1 MKRIVLLIMVALNG
15 VLLSA
20 QIRTISP
27 VEFEINLGAGI
38 ATDKLDYVWHSMM
51 QAYGVEVRYNFPDA
65 RFDFGGGI
73 RGGAMTRSS
82 EDLFYKTF
90 IPVQFYG
97 VVDYNYAVSDRLTLF
112 AGLAA
117 GVAYQYVQPSA
128 ICDMAWAANTYN
140 GKKWSPYISPRVG
153 MECWDRL
160 RVTMAYHWMDQ
171 GSRYTGIHLGYVFGG
186 RKR

>member
-1 MKRIVLLIMVALNG
+1 
-15 VLLSA
+15 
-20 QIRTISP
+20 
-27 VEFEINLGAGI
+27 
-38 ATDKLDYVWHSMM
+38 
-51 QAYGVEVRYNFPDA
+51 
-65 RFDFGGGI
+65 
-73 RGGAMTRSS
+73 MTRSS